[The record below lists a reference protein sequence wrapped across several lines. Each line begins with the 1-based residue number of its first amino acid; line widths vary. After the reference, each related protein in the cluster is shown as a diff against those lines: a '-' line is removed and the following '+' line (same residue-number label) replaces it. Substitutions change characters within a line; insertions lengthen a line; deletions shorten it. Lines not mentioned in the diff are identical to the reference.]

1 MSPSPTDYLRHILD
15 EMTFLALE
23 SSKLSR
29 EDFLRDEVRKRG
41 FVRSLEIIGEAAKQI
56 PEDIR
61 RQCAQVP
68 WRSMAGLRDKL
79 IHAYFGVDYEIVWDV
94 AANEVSTLL
103 PAIRDLLAS
112 IGKNTP

>member
-23 SSKLSR
+23 SSKLTR
-29 EDFLRDEVRKRG
+29 EVFIHDEVRKRG

-61 RQCAQVP
+61 RQSPQVP

-112 IGKNTP
+112 IEKITP